1 MTVSSFSSSVS
12 IRWLTRPSSSD
23 RSCLTKPILSQVRRL
38 DRQHTASNLQVGL
51 RLSYAFIMRP
61 TDEVVNAYRLTSR
74 SSLSR
79 TFYITTH
86 EASLR
91 VSFFRRQLLEEYRHH
106 IFKRLRAGLV
116 DVGTRSYR
124 DAWVAWVEK

>member
-1 MTVSSFSSSVS
+1 M
-12 IRWLTRPSSSD
+12 
-23 RSCLTKPILSQVRRL
+23 
-38 DRQHTASNLQVGL
+38 
-51 RLSYAFIMRP
+51 SYAFIMRP